1 MPEAGTPILPR
12 ETDQLGIQV
21 TMVVM
26 NLLLATKLEIRPFG
40 LGLAALAVLTFATG
54 CGDKSPDSGSATESG
69 ISAPTLEAEPSIIPN
84 EIQPDAEREFRAAL
98 VKSQESAAESGLTEL
113 WFDTDGVMV
122 QVAVQD
128 PKTKTCA
135 SYDVDA
141 DSVFEMDETS
151 MMPARTISELDG
163 LVAGGNDQGSVISN
177 APGEFTITNT
187 IDLSKYVTVYTL
199 DTEGRI
205 AKSVITSDDE
215 PLGEITYTYSVTKE
229 GKAALVALKETS

>member
-1 MPEAGTPILPR
+1 MEL
-12 ETDQLGIQV
+12 
-21 TMVVM
+21 M
-26 NLLLATKLEIRPFG
+26 NLLRTSNSKFRPIG

-69 ISAPTLEAEPSIIPN
+69 ISAPTLEAEPSISPN

-113 WFDTDGVMV
+113 WFDTDGVIV

-205 AKSVITSDDE
+205 SKSVITSDDE

>member
-1 MPEAGTPILPR
+1 MEP
-12 ETDQLGIQV
+12 
-21 TMVVM
+21 M
-26 NLLLATKLEIRPFG
+26 NLLRTPNSKFRPIG
-40 LGLAALAVLTFATG
+40 LGLTALAVLTFATG

-69 ISAPTLEAEPSIIPN
+69 ISAPTLEAEPSISPN

-113 WFDTDGVMV
+113 WFDTDGAMV

-229 GKAALVALKETS
+229 GKAALVALRETS

>member
-1 MPEAGTPILPR
+1 MEP
-12 ETDQLGIQV
+12 
-21 TMVVM
+21 M
-26 NLLLATKLEIRPFG
+26 NLLRTPNPKFRPIG
-40 LGLAALAVLTFATG
+40 LGLVALAVLTFATG
-54 CGDKSPDSGSATESG
+54 CGDKSPDSGAATESG
-69 ISAPTLEAEPSIIPN
+69 ISAPTLEAEPSISPN

-98 VKSQESAAESGLTEL
+98 VKSQDSAAESGLTEL

-128 PKTKTCA
+128 PKTKICA

-151 MMPARTISELDG
+151 MMPARTLSELDG
-163 LVAGGNDQGSVISN
+163 LVAGGNDQGSVISS

-199 DTEGRI
+199 DAEGRI
-205 AKSVITSDDE
+205 TKSVISSDDE

-229 GKAALVALKETS
+229 GKAALVALKATS

>member
-1 MPEAGTPILPR
+1 LPEAGNPILSR
-12 ETDQLGIQV
+12 ETDVVGIQV
-21 TMVVM
+21 TMELM
-26 NLLLATKLEIRPFG
+26 DLLRNTTLNLRPFAIG
-40 LGLAALAVLTFATG
+40 LSVFAVMALTVG
-54 CGDKSPDSGSATESG
+54 CGSDSGASPES
-69 ISAPTLEAEPSIIPN
+69 SVAAPTLEAEPTVSPN
-84 EIQPDAEREFRAAL
+84 EIEPAAESEFRAAL
-98 VKSQESAAESGLTEL
+98 IKSQESAAETGLTEL

-128 PKTKTCA
+128 PKTKICA

-151 MMPARTISELDG
+151 MMPARTLSELDG
-163 LVAGGNDQGSVISN
+163 LVAGGNDQGSVISS

-199 DTEGRI
+199 DAEGRI
-205 AKSVITSDDE
+205 TKSVISSDDE

-229 GKAALVALKETS
+229 GKAALTALKETS

>member
-1 MPEAGTPILPR
+1 
-12 ETDQLGIQV
+12 
-21 TMVVM
+21 M
-26 NLLLATKLEIRPFG
+26 NLSRMPKSKFRPIGFCS
-40 LGLAALAVLTFATG
+40 LVLAVLTFTAGCASDSPETG
-54 CGDKSPDSGSATESG
+54 ASAESNIPG
-69 ISAPTLEAEPSIIPN
+69 PTLDAQASVSPN

-98 VKSQESAAESGLTEL
+98 VASQDSAAKSGLTEL
-113 WFDTDGVMV
+113 WFDTEGTLV

-128 PKTKTCA
+128 PNTKICA
-135 SYDVDA
+135 SYDVST

-163 LVAGGNDQGSVISN
+163 LVAGANDQGSVISN
-177 APGEFTITNT
+177 TPGEFTITNT

-205 AKSVITSDDE
+205 AKSVISSDDE

-229 GKAALVALKETS
+229 GKAALAGL

>member
-1 MPEAGTPILPR
+1 MEP
-12 ETDQLGIQV
+12 
-21 TMVVM
+21 M
-26 NLLLATKLEIRPFG
+26 NLLRTPNPKFRPIG
-40 LGLAALAVLTFATG
+40 LGLVALAVLTFATG
-54 CGDKSPDSGSATESG
+54 CGDKSPDSGAATESG
-69 ISAPTLEAEPSIIPN
+69 ISAPTLEAEPSISPN

-177 APGEFTITNT
+177 AAGEFTITNT

-205 AKSVITSDDE
+205 AKSVISSDDE

>member
-1 MPEAGTPILPR
+1 
-12 ETDQLGIQV
+12 
-21 TMVVM
+21 M
-26 NLLLATKLEIRPFG
+26 NLSRTPNSKFRLIG
-40 LGLAALAVLTFATG
+40 LGSLVLAVLTFTSGCASDSPETG
-54 CGDKSPDSGSATESG
+54 ASVESN
-69 ISAPTLEAEPSIIPN
+69 IPAPTLDAQASVSPN

-98 VKSQESAAESGLTEL
+98 VASQDSAAKSGLTEL
-113 WFDTDGVMV
+113 WFDTEGSLV

-128 PKTKTCA
+128 PNTKICA
-135 SYDVDA
+135 SYDVNT

-163 LVAGGNDQGSVISN
+163 LVAGANDQGSVISN
-177 APGEFTITNT
+177 TPGEFTITNT

-205 AKSVITSDDE
+205 AKSVISSDDE

-229 GKAALVALKETS
+229 GKAALAGL

>member
-1 MPEAGTPILPR
+1 
-12 ETDQLGIQV
+12 
-21 TMVVM
+21 M
-26 NLLLATKLEIRPFG
+26 NLSRTPNSKFRLIG
-40 LGLAALAVLTFATG
+40 LGSLVLAVLVFTAGCASDSPETG
-54 CGDKSPDSGSATESG
+54 ASVESN
-69 ISAPTLEAEPSIIPN
+69 IPAPTLDAQASVSPN

-98 VKSQESAAESGLTEL
+98 VASQDSAAKSGLTEL
-113 WFDTDGVMV
+113 WFDTEGSLV

-128 PKTKTCA
+128 PNTKICA
-135 SYDVDA
+135 SYDVNT

-163 LVAGGNDQGSVISN
+163 LVAGANDQGSVISN
-177 APGEFTITNT
+177 TPGEFTITNT

-205 AKSVITSDDE
+205 AKSVISSDDE

-229 GKAALVALKETS
+229 GKAALAGL

>member
-1 MPEAGTPILPR
+1 LPEAGNPILSR
-12 ETDQLGIQV
+12 ETDVIGIQV
-21 TMVVM
+21 TMELM
-26 NLLLATKLEIRPFG
+26 NLLRNTSLSLRPFAIG
-40 LGLAALAVLTFATG
+40 LSVFAVMALTVG
-54 CGDKSPDSGSATESG
+54 CGSDSGASPESS
-69 ISAPTLEAEPSIIPN
+69 IAAPTLEAEPSISPN

-98 VKSQESAAESGLTEL
+98 VKSQESAAVSGLTEL

-128 PKTKTCA
+128 PKTKVCA

-163 LVAGGNDQGSVISN
+163 LVAGGNDQGSVISD

-199 DTEGRI
+199 DAEGRI
-205 AKSVITSDDE
+205 AKSVISSDDE
-215 PLGEITYTYSVTKE
+215 PLGEITYSYSVTKE
-229 GKAALVALKETS
+229 GKAALTALKETS

>member
-1 MPEAGTPILPR
+1 
-12 ETDQLGIQV
+12 V
-21 TMVVM
+21 
-26 NLLLATKLEIRPFG
+26 
-40 LGLAALAVLTFATG
+40 
-54 CGDKSPDSGSATESG
+54 S
-69 ISAPTLEAEPSIIPN
+69 PN

-98 VKSQESAAESGLTEL
+98 VASQDSAAKSGLTEL
-113 WFDTDGVMV
+113 WFDTEGSLV

-128 PKTKTCA
+128 PNTKICA
-135 SYDVDA
+135 SYDVNT

-163 LVAGGNDQGSVISN
+163 LVAGANDQGSVISN
-177 APGEFTITNT
+177 TPGEFTITNT

-205 AKSVITSDDE
+205 AKSVISSDDE

-229 GKAALVALKETS
+229 GKAALAGL

>member
-1 MPEAGTPILPR
+1 MEL
-12 ETDQLGIQV
+12 
-21 TMVVM
+21 M
-26 NLLLATKLEIRPFG
+26 NLLRTPNSKFHPIG
-40 LGLAALAVLTFATG
+40 LGLAVLAVLTFATG
-54 CGDKSPDSGSATESG
+54 CGDKSPDSGAGAESG
-69 ISAPTLEAEPSIIPN
+69 ISAPTLEAEPSISPN

-205 AKSVITSDDE
+205 SKSVITSDDE

>member
-1 MPEAGTPILPR
+1 
-12 ETDQLGIQV
+12 
-21 TMVVM
+21 M
-26 NLLLATKLEIRPFG
+26 NLSRTPNSKFRLIG
-40 LGLAALAVLTFATG
+40 LGSLVLAVLTFTAGCASDSPETG
-54 CGDKSPDSGSATESG
+54 ASVESN
-69 ISAPTLEAEPSIIPN
+69 IPAPTLDAQASVSPN

-98 VKSQESAAESGLTEL
+98 VASQDSAAKSGLTEL
-113 WFDTDGVMV
+113 WFDTEGSLV

-128 PKTKTCA
+128 PNTKICA
-135 SYDVDA
+135 SYDLNT

-163 LVAGGNDQGSVISN
+163 LVAGANDQGSVISN
-177 APGEFTITNT
+177 TPGEFTITNT

-205 AKSVITSDDE
+205 AKSVISSDDE

-229 GKAALVALKETS
+229 GIAALAGL

>member
-1 MPEAGTPILPR
+1 
-12 ETDQLGIQV
+12 
-21 TMVVM
+21 M
-26 NLLLATKLEIRPFG
+26 NLSRTPNSKFRLIG
-40 LGLAALAVLTFATG
+40 LGSLVLAVLTFTAGCASDSPETG
-54 CGDKSPDSGSATESG
+54 ASVESN
-69 ISAPTLEAEPSIIPN
+69 IPAPTLDAQASVSPN

-98 VKSQESAAESGLTEL
+98 VASQDSAAKSGLTEL
-113 WFDTDGVMV
+113 WFDTEGSLV

-128 PKTKTCA
+128 PNTKICA
-135 SYDVDA
+135 SYDVNT

-163 LVAGGNDQGSVISN
+163 LVAGANDQGSVISN
-177 APGEFTITNT
+177 TPDEFTITNT

-205 AKSVITSDDE
+205 AKSVISSDDE

-229 GKAALVALKETS
+229 GKAALAGL

>member
-1 MPEAGTPILPR
+1 MEL
-12 ETDQLGIQV
+12 
-21 TMVVM
+21 M
-26 NLLLATKLEIRPFG
+26 NLLCTSNSKFRPIG
-40 LGLAALAVLTFATG
+40 LGLAVLAVLTFATG
-54 CGDKSPDSGSATESG
+54 CGDKSPNSGSATESG
-69 ISAPTLEAEPSIIPN
+69 ISAPTLEAEPSISPN

-199 DTEGRI
+199 DAEGRI
-205 AKSVITSDDE
+205 SKSVITSDDE

>member
-1 MPEAGTPILPR
+1 MDLLRNTTL
-12 ETDQLGIQV
+12 
-21 TMVVM
+21 
-26 NLLLATKLEIRPFG
+26 NLRPFAMG
-40 LGLAALAVLTFATG
+40 LSVLAVMALTVG
-54 CGDKSPDSGSATESG
+54 CASDSGASPES
-69 ISAPTLEAEPSIIPN
+69 SVAAPTLEAEPTVSPN
-84 EIQPDAEREFRAAL
+84 EIEPAAESEFRAAL
-98 VKSQESAAESGLTEL
+98 IKSQESATETGLTEL

-128 PKTKTCA
+128 PKTKICA

-151 MMPARTISELDG
+151 MMPARTLSELDG
-163 LVAGGNDQGSVISN
+163 LVAGGNDQGSVISS

-199 DTEGRI
+199 DAEGRI
-205 AKSVITSDDE
+205 TKSVISSDDE

-229 GKAALVALKETS
+229 GKAALTALKETS

>member
-1 MPEAGTPILPR
+1 
-12 ETDQLGIQV
+12 
-21 TMVVM
+21 M
-26 NLLLATKLEIRPFG
+26 NLSRTPNSKFRLIG
-40 LGLAALAVLTFATG
+40 LGSLVLAVLTFTAGCASDSPETG
-54 CGDKSPDSGSATESG
+54 ASVESN
-69 ISAPTLEAEPSIIPN
+69 IPAPTLDAQASVSPN

-98 VKSQESAAESGLTEL
+98 VASQDSAAKSGLTEL
-113 WFDTDGVMV
+113 WFDTEGSLV

-128 PKTKTCA
+128 PNTKICA
-135 SYDVDA
+135 SYVNT

-163 LVAGGNDQGSVISN
+163 LVAGANDQGSVISN
-177 APGEFTITNT
+177 TPGEFTITNT

-205 AKSVITSDDE
+205 AKSVISSDDE

-229 GKAALVALKETS
+229 GKAALAGL